1 MKTIQLNRAVL
12 QNIYCDSQNSMIEV
26 FSEFIAGY
34 PEIRKTLFSAF
45 ESGNLRSLKRVLHF
59 HGPSFNYLG
68 LPEVAGIFN
77 NLKLKCSQVDNHF
90 SLSKDFAALMQNV
103 DESWLLVK
111 DEMEYL
117 MKAV

>member
-12 QNIYCDSQNSMIEV
+12 QNIYGDSQNSIIEV

-45 ESGNLRSLKRVLHF
+45 ESGNLRSFKRVLHF

-68 LPEVAGIFN
+68 LPEVADIFN

-90 SLSKDFAALMQNV
+90 SLSKDFAELMQTV
-103 DESWLLVK
+103 EGSWQQVK
-111 DEMEYL
+111 NEMECL
-117 MKAV
+117 EKAV